1 MQQSMQQ
8 LQQSI
13 KRGLRGT
20 SRAVKI
26 WDPLFVCVCVCA
38 CACACACYPLPVYI
52 SLEGTDQGIVFNSS
66 SIYLA
71 GLAYRRFARS
81 LVINRSSYHQILS
94 VFVSTEGQL

>member
-1 MQQSMQQ
+1 VQQSMQQ

-26 WDPLFVCVCVCA
+26 WDPLFVCVCMCA
-38 CACACACYPLPVYI
+38 CACECVHVCYPVYI
-52 SLEGTDQGIVFNSS
+52 SLEDTDQGIVFNSS

-71 GLAYRRFARS
+71 GLAYRKICTKF
-81 LVINRSSYHQILS
+81 SYQQ
-94 VFVSTEGQL
+94 E